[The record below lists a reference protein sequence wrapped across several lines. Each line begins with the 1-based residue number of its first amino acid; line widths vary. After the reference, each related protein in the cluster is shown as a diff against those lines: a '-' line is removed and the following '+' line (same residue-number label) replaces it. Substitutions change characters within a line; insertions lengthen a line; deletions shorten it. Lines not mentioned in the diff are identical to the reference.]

1 MKPSR
6 SLTASLVVLFAGTI
20 IVFSPNIGAHGAM
33 PGQESSSLS
42 TTSAPPAQTAP
53 SKALSLEDRADI
65 FMARKDYGAASDY
78 YFRSLK
84 NVKFKN
90 AMLWNKLGI
99 AYQQQSKY
107 HNAVKAYGNATHV
120 NKEFAEAWNNLGTV
134 YFMENKFGK
143 SLKYYQH
150 AIALRGSDASF
161 HLNLGTSFY
170 HLKKYNEAVEE
181 YRVALG
187 LDPNV
192 LSEQSSVGAIVRAKG
207 TDIQFYFYM
216 AKAFASIG
224 RAEEAVRYLRRA
236 FEDGF
241 ADQKRVDE
249 DPDFQKISQH
259 PAYVELMKN
268 PPTAIKE

>member
-1 MKPSR
+1 MKPSPF
-6 SLTASLVVLFAGTI
+6 LTASLVVLLLSSAALVTPI
-20 IVFSPNIGAHGAM
+20 IGSQVAI
-33 PGQESSSLS
+33 PGQEATNIS
-42 TTSAPPAQTAP
+42 TTSAPPTQTTPARP
-53 SKALSLEDRADI
+53 LSLEDRADI

-78 YFRSLK
+78 YYRSLK
-84 NVKFKN
+84 TVKFKN
-90 AMLWNKLGI
+90 AVIWNKLGI
-99 AYQQQSKY
+99 SYQQQTKY
-107 HNAVKAYGNATHV
+107 HNAIKAYNNATHV
-120 NKEFAEAWNNLGTV
+120 SKEFAEAWNNLGTV

-150 AIALRGSDASF
+150 AITLRGSDASF
-161 HLNLGTSFY
+161 HLNLGTSYY
-170 HLKKYNEAVEE
+170 HLKKYSEAVEE

-192 LSEQSSVGAIVRAKG
+192 LNEQSSMGAIVRAKG

-224 RAEEAVRYLRRA
+224 RAEDAVRYLRRA

-268 PPTAIKE
+268 PPPAIKE

>member
-1 MKPSR
+1 M
-6 SLTASLVVLFAGTI
+6 
-20 IVFSPNIGAHGAM
+20 
-33 PGQESSSLS
+33 
-42 TTSAPPAQTAP
+42 
-53 SKALSLEDRADI
+53 
-65 FMARKDYGAASDY
+65 
-78 YFRSLK
+78 
-84 NVKFKN
+84 VKFKN
-90 AMLWNKLGI
+90 AVIWNKLGI
-99 AYQQQSKY
+99 SYQQQMKY
-107 HNAVKAYGNATHV
+107 HNAIKAYNNAAHV

-150 AIALRGSDASF
+150 AIALRGNDASF

-170 HLKKYNEAVEE
+170 HLKKYGEAVEE

-192 LSEQSSVGAIVRAKG
+192 LSEQSSLGAIVRARG

-224 RAEEAVRYLRRA
+224 RAEDAVHYLRRA

-241 ADQKRVDE
+241 ADQKRIDE

-268 PPTAIKE
+268 PPIAIKE